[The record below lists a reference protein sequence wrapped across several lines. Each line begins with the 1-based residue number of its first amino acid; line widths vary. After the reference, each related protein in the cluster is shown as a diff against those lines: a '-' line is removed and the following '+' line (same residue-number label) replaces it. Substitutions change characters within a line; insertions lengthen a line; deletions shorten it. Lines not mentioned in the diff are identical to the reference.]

1 MTEHTGPT
9 AERLADQ
16 LITKRESALFETK
29 RVSGKMVGKAL
40 ETVCAFA
47 NTDGGILALG
57 VEDFDKAKGRAR
69 LIGIDENPEAVDEL
83 TRKLGT
89 QFNPPIEGI
98 EVTTLHVATPS
109 AFSSAG
115 IVIMPPKRIVLIR
128 VPQSAKVHSIVDDGT
143 WTRLPSS
150 NRAMSATEINELSYR
165 RGLISAESEAV
176 NVPLALL
183 ETSHFASY
191 CTTRGLSRGDPR
203 KS

>member
-1 MTEHTGPT
+1 MSDVAGPT

-16 LITKRESALFETK
+16 LVTKRESTVFETK

-98 EVTTLHVATPS
+98 EMTTLHVA
-109 AFSSAG
+109 SS
-115 IVIMPPKRIVLIR
+115 P
-128 VPQSAKVHSIVDDGT
+128 
-143 WTRLPSS
+143 
-150 NRAMSATEINELSYR
+150 
-165 RGLISAESEAV
+165 
-176 NVPLALL
+176 AL
-183 ETSHFASY
+183 
-191 CTTRGLSRGDPR
+191 
-203 KS
+203 